1 MNDFNLSQQVKAI
14 TNDDRIRLYHNVI
27 NCRRN
32 LIDSDMLNKPQDTSG
47 SFLKNTLRRSVLQPI
62 QPTGVYIA

>member
-1 MNDFNLSQQVKAI
+1 MQVKAI

-32 LIDSDMLNKPQDTSG
+32 LIDSDMLNKPQDTPG
-47 SFLKNTLRRSVLQPI
+47 NFLKNTLRRLDTYLFI
-62 QPTGVYIA
+62 F